1 MEIRLVAFELVNVL
15 GNCGVEKLTEIANY
29 VYNSEDVLEMLES
42 IFTALPKRSGT
53 IECQHHQTLSLLSHV
68 TKIILISELNRV
80 KGTITETYQ
89 INILAI
95 DWERGLEMRLCLRTL
110 VEKYIERQR
119 DLYICF
125 MDYLKT
131 LSMKTL

>member
-131 LSMKTL
+131 LSMKT